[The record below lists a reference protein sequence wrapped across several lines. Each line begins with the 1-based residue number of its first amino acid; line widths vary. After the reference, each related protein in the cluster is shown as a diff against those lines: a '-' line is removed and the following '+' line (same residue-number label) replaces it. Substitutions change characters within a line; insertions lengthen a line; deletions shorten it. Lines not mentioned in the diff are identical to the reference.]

1 LEFNEST
8 KTEEGVY
15 AKVKKPKKYRVLM
28 HNDNYSTWEFVI
40 DVLKRVFYKSEQ
52 EAIDITSNIH
62 YNGIGVCGIYPHEIA
77 VMKVSQVHS
86 MAKANG
92 YPLKCTLEE
101 DE

>member
-1 LEFNEST
+1 MTNDSVQVDEKYEV
-8 KTEEGVY
+8 EI
-15 AKVKKPKKYRVLM
+15 KKPKKYKVLM
-28 HNDNYSTWEFVI
+28 HNDHYSTWEFVI

-77 VMKVSQVHS
+77 VMKANQVHS

-92 YPLKCTLEE
+92 YPLKCTIEE
-101 DE
+101 EE